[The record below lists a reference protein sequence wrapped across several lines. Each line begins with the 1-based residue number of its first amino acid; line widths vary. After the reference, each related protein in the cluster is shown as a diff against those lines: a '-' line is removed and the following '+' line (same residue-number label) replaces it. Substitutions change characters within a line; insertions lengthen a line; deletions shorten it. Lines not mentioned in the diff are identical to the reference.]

1 MRSIIAFAPIAA
13 DFGEIYSPFIA
24 ILTAVVVIAIIT
36 VDDLVGNLKARFRM
50 N

>member
-1 MRSIIAFAPIAA
+1 VGSIIAFASIAA
-13 DFGEIYSPFIA
+13 DFIKIYSSCIA